1 VQWIVNILYYKKKEV
16 NRVASITNID
26 LEFDY
31 LDVDY
36 SEIRNKKLEEEKK
49 KKEILLTDTLE
60 LDLEEFNN
68 HE

>member
-1 VQWIVNILYYKKKEV
+1 MYYKKKEV
-16 NRVASITNID
+16 NKVASITNID

-49 KKEILLTDTLE
+49 KKEVLLSDTLE
-60 LDLEEFNN
+60 LDLEEINN
-68 HE
+68 YE

>member
-1 VQWIVNILYYKKKEV
+1 MYYKKKEV

-36 SEIRNKKLEEEKK
+36 SEIRNKKIEEEKRL
-49 KKEILLTDTLE
+49 KEVLLSDTLE
-60 LDLEEFNN
+60 LNLEEISNY
-68 HE
+68 E

>member
-1 VQWIVNILYYKKKEV
+1 MYYKKKEV

-60 LDLEEFNN
+60 LDLEEINN

>member
-1 VQWIVNILYYKKKEV
+1 M
-16 NRVASITNID
+16 ASITNID

-36 SEIRNKKLEEEKK
+36 SEIRNKKIEEEKK

-60 LDLEEFNN
+60 LNLEEINN
-68 HE
+68 YE